1 MDNFS
6 LALPIGLGWGGW
18 PIRFKCQPKA
28 PWFWVF
34 GFLALGL
41 WGLVPG
47 LDNLELFD
55 LIYTQVY
62 LGLIV
67 KGFIST

>member
-1 MDNFS
+1 MVVVWVDHEILVSAQGPLF
-6 LALPIGLGWGGW
+6 LG
-18 PIRFKCQPKA
+18 
-28 PWFWVF
+28 F

-47 LDNLELFD
+47 LDNYESFD
-55 LIYTQVY
+55 LIYTQGY
-62 LGLIV
+62 LGLIA